1 MKLESIEEAA
11 FASIGTHRAP
21 CPTCARGR
29 RDDAV
34 SVTVD
39 GPGRY
44 VWFCHRCE
52 SAGTSGSCRAGE
64 VLPRVTEHYQ
74 DGLAPWASELWESSS
89 PIAGAGL
96 AYLRA
101 RHCVIPPG
109 DLRYSASLR
118 HSPSQT
124 SWPGLVALVTEATT
138 NQPISLHRTWI
149 CADGTK
155 APVSPARMLAAKHR
169 AKNGVIRL
177 WPDDTV
183 THGLAVAEGIET
195 ALAVAHGYTP
205 VWSLID
211 AGNLSAFPVLPG
223 IESLLIAADH
233 DDAGMR
239 AADACALRWDNAG
252 REVSI
257 IVPNR
262 QGRDFN
268 DVATEEAA

>member
-21 CPTCARGR
+21 CPTCARGY

-52 SAGTSGSCRAGE
+52 SAGTAGNCRIGE
-64 VLPRVTEHYQ
+64 TLPRTPQTYH
-74 DGLAPWASELWESSS
+74 DGLAPWASELWNGCA
-89 PIAGAGL
+89 PLAGTAL
-96 AYLRA
+96 AYLSA
-101 RHCVIPPG
+101 RQCVIPPG
-109 DLRYSASLR
+109 DLRYCPSLN
-118 HSPSQT
+118 HSPSRT
-124 SWPGLVALVTEATT
+124 SWPGMVALVTDATT
-138 NQPISLHRTWI
+138 NKPISLHRTWI
-149 CADGTK
+149 CADGKK
-155 APVSPARMLAAKHR
+155 APVNPARMLAAKHR
-169 AKNGVIRL
+169 AKGGVIRL
-177 WPDDTV
+177 WPDDAV
-183 THGLAVAEGIET
+183 SHGLAVAEGIET

-205 VWSLID
+205 VWSVID
-211 AGNLSAFPVLPG
+211 AGNLAAFPVLPG

-239 AADACALRWDNAG
+239 AADACALRWHNAG
-252 REVSI
+252 RDVSI
-257 IVPNR
+257 IVPNKH
-262 QGRDFN
+262 GRDFN